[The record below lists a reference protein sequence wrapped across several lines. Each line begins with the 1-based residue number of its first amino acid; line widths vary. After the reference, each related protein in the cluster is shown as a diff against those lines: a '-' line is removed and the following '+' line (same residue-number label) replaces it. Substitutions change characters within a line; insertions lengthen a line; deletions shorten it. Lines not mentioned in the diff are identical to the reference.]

1 MRFLFYLIL
10 IYKTQC
16 SKTNEKP
23 LLWPWGHE
31 VIQNALKFVVFWNT
45 KTRVLSLFCTA
56 AAYFFPNH
64 VNRPGH

>member
-31 VIQNALKFVVFWNT
+31 VIQNALKFVVFLEYKNSGIIFILHST
-45 KTRVLSLFCTA
+45 
-56 AAYFFPNH
+56 FFS
-64 VNRPGH
+64 